1 MQNSKGEKYYNP
13 QMKASRRKR
22 PTAGLNEEKIVDLFR
37 RPPRDG
43 SAVGVGIGDD
53 TALVNLSSGKRLLFT
68 TDLMAEGVHFTRPS
82 TSPEALGYKLAAVN
96 VSDIA
101 AMGGEPLFALL
112 SIALP
117 PTVENPFP
125 RRFRAGLAMGAGK
138 FGFEIIGGD
147 TTSSA
152 GGIFVSLSLL
162 GRLSGSRPLTR
173 TGAGPGDLICV
184 TGHLGAS
191 SLGLAALLERDAD
204 ERTGL
209 GGVIRRHLRPDPPLD
224 WGKTLARRN
233 LATAA
238 MDLSDGLSTDLNRL
252 CRESGVGAEVY
263 HDTVPIRPFTRRA
276 AALLGRPALES
287 ALHGGEEYELLFTVR
302 PGAMK
307 RVAAAARNLNVKV
320 TPIGK
325 IRQHRLVEQVSP
337 EGERSSFPPR
347 GWRHFR
353 GGGFP
358 PVQGKIPG
366 KGHSPLK
373 KGC

>member
-1 MQNSKGEKYYNP
+1 MRS
-13 QMKASRRKR
+13 SRRR
-22 PTAGLNEEKIVDLFR
+22 RRAAGLDEEKIVDLFR

-43 SAVGVGIGDD
+43 AAVALGIGDD
-53 TALVNLSSGKRLLFT
+53 TALLNLPSGKGLLFT
-68 TDLMAEGVHFTRPS
+68 TDLMIEGVHFTRPS

-117 PTVENPFP
+117 PALDEHFP
-125 RRFRAGLAMGAGK
+125 RRFRAGLAKGEGK

-147 TTSSA
+147 TTASE
-152 GGIFVSLSLL
+152 GGIFASLSLV
-162 GRLSGSRPLTR
+162 GRLAGSRPLTR
-173 TGAGPGDLICV
+173 TGAEPGDILCV

-191 SLGLAALLERDAD
+191 TLGLSTLLERAAGAR
-204 ERTGL
+204 EGL
-209 GGVIRRHLRPDPPLD
+209 GGVIRRHLRPEPPLD

-252 CRESGVGAEVY
+252 CRESGVGAEICG
-263 HDTVPIRPFTRRA
+263 DDLPIRPFTRRA

-287 ALHGGEEYELLFTVR
+287 ALHGGEEYEILFTVR
-302 PGAMK
+302 PAAMK
-307 RVAAAARNLNVKV
+307 RMEAAARQHRVNV
-320 TPIGK
+320 TAIGR
-325 IRQHRLVEQVSP
+325 IRQPRLVELISSKGDRSP
-337 EGERSSFPPR
+337 LPPG

-353 GGGFP
+353 GGNP
-358 PVQGKIPG
+358 PPAQG
-366 KGHSPLK
+366 
-373 KGC
+373 